1 MIFDYNFSI
10 QGKSHTGSGTPCQDS
25 SGVRHLP
32 DGWHI
37 AAVADGVGSAKN
49 SQEGSRIAINAALDF
64 CEKYMPW
71 DKDIICIK
79 SMLRTA
85 YNHAYGEVLKEA
97 AKTGEPA
104 ESYDTTLS
112 LAIYGGSRVVF
123 AHSGDGAILGLNTF
137 GDYVLLTEPQ
147 KGPDGVSV
155 IPLRFGF
162 RHWKIDSYDEDLAAV
177 LLMTDGMLETLCP
190 YLLKQRQDSKS
201 PVYVPLASFFADPSG
216 ITQENQE
223 EIKKDIGEF
232 LAAAEGYDKEKFYAR
247 LSQIYSAHI
256 PEQAAAEIEKI
267 KKNDFPC
274 RLMYGEQDDKSMAA
288 IINTDMILDHCPAA
302 HYADPDWKALQ
313 EEFNRKAYPSLYAD
327 KKEEKP
333 EDSKE
338 DKQAKPLKESAED
351 SSKDASENP
360 AADSEENAK
369 KDSSSEKKEEA
380 RFHAE
385 KIKEE
390 NKLSDI
396 QQNIKEI
403 KDKAVKSVWKKIK
416 AAPESI
422 RKAAISAAKA
432 AGEALEEIYACEE
445 KKEETKD
452 KPKDGK

>member
-10 QGKSHTGSGTPCQDS
+10 QGKSHIGSGTPCQDS

>member
-10 QGKSHTGSGTPCQDS
+10 QGKSHIGSGTPCQDS

-49 SQEGSRIAINAALDF
+49 SQEGSRIALNAALDF

-97 AKTGEPA
+97 AKTGEPV

-112 LAIYGGSRVVF
+112 LAIYGGSRVIF
-123 AHSGDGAILGLNTF
+123 AHSGDGAIMGLNTF

-201 PVYVPLASFFADPSG
+201 PVYVPLASFFADPGG
-216 ITQENQE
+216 ITQENQG
-223 EIKKDIGEF
+223 EIKKNIEEF
-232 LAAAEGYDKEKFYAR
+232 LASEEGYDKEKFYAR

-256 PEQAAAEIEKI
+256 PEQAAEEIDKI
-267 KKNDFPC
+267 KNNDFPY
-274 RLMYGEQDDKSMAA
+274 RLMHGEQDDKSMAA
-288 IINTDMILDHCPAA
+288 IINTDIILDHCPAS

-313 EEFNRKAYPSLYAD
+313 EEFNKKAYPGLYAE
-327 KKEEKP
+327 KKEE
-333 EDSKE
+333 SKE
-338 DKQAKPLKESAED
+338 KADNGGNKD
-351 SSKDASENP
+351 SDDSDNKSPENNFP
-360 AADSEENAK
+360 E
-369 KDSSSEKKEEA
+369 DSSSEKKEEKVSLD
-380 RFHAE
+380 E
-385 KIKEE
+385 IE
-390 NKLSDI
+390 KLSDF
-396 QQNIKEI
+396 QQNIKEMTEKTASFI
-403 KDKAVKSVWKKIK
+403 KETAKQAPETIIKTANTIANAAKDVLGDLFAEKDCGKDKEDNSKD
-416 AAPESI
+416 
-422 RKAAISAAKA
+422 
-432 AGEALEEIYACEE
+432 E
-445 KKEETKD
+445 KKGE
-452 KPKDGK
+452 